1 MPMPIRPSGISS
13 SSTSWKENNDTLGID
28 LNDLVNAA
36 NISDV
41 SKTSSLNVLSESTD
55 SDAEALLDL
64 WKIATVVS
72 EAETAE
78 DKRYAVPKEFPG
90 DKLMKLKAASLVHGD
105 ANVIRFTAKAARVI
119 KTVVLSESNAYAKGA
134 VRKPYSV
141 IMAEAKA
148 RTATMS
154 TLAFQRTAELQ
165 TFAQRNSPIAPEYI
179 PPRDA
184 PYIESRRITKRNPS
198 LNENKQYILRLFNFN
213 GKWVVIGWNGRN
225 EPGRPLVIQPKGAF
239 NSQNQ
244 ARAVF
249 ESVIQAKQADGYRP
263 ALDMGHPNLI
273 GARPVRTEAPAP
285 VPAPAPASASRPS
298 IKSTPKLAPKP
309 EKPTAPVE
317 DVLPSDEDID
327 AMLADLGGDEH
338 LLE

>member
-1 MPMPIRPSGISS
+1 MSS

-64 WKIATVVS
+64 WKTATVVS

-134 VRKPYSV
+134 IRKPYSV

-165 TFAQRNSPIAPEYI
+165 TFAQRNSPIPPEYM
-179 PPRDA
+179 PDNDT
-184 PYIESRRITKRNPS
+184 PYIESRRIVKLNPS
-198 LNENKQYILRLFNFN
+198 QNENKQYVIRLFNFN

-225 EPGRPLVIQPKGAF
+225 ERGRPLVIQPKGAF
-239 NSQNQ
+239 DSRNQ
-244 ARAVF
+244 AQAVF
-249 ESVIQAKQADGYRP
+249 ESVIQAKRADGYRP
-263 ALDMGHPNLI
+263 AESQDHPDLI
-273 GARPVRTEAPAP
+273 GRSQPRASAPEPAATVPVAAAP
-285 VPAPAPASASRPS
+285 VSRPATPTS
-298 IKSTPKLAPKP
+298 KSTPKSTVNPTKP
-309 EKPTAPVE
+309 SVQETAE
-317 DVLPSDEDID
+317 DVMPSDADID
-327 AMLADLGGDEH
+327 AMLADLDSGED
-338 LLE
+338 LLG